1 MLKDLKILNGELSV
15 KFDPLNT
22 RYTVNMTNSDTKL
35 ELEYEMDEDD
45 EISIFGNSLDGQDD
59 LVVISVYND
68 DELMSYYLE
77 INFLECKNVNLE
89 QDYFASL
96 ELNSK
101 QEVPKYVAP
110 VIAGVCF
117 LIILFFFAILF
128 KKRKCTK

>member
-35 ELEYEMDEDD
+35 ELEYEIDEDA

-77 INFLECKNVNLE
+77 INFLESKNVNLE